1 MYEYMKTKR
10 RTKVENE
17 IFTIKE
23 PEVENPVI
31 PEPSQQ
37 KIKPKISIPINDDG
51 SFDFTS
57 MREATKERLRAAVAS
72 SPSLFPSGPAEVMA
86 FPPAVIYA
94 MYGGVGAIEAMLAQR
109 FGKIPK
115 QIADQ
120 VFAYTPQEL
129 ELLYPP
135 TAKVLQKYAA
145 EWMIKYQDEIALAT
159 LLTSMT
165 VAKVNAAVTL
175 ARTHKAEVVE
185 MPKPKEDKPE
195 VVQ

>member
-1 MYEYMKTKR
+1 MKTKR
-10 RTKVENE
+10 RPKVENE

-23 PEVENPVI
+23 PETENPVI
-31 PEPSQQ
+31 QETPQQ
-37 KIKPKISIPINDDG
+37 KVKPKISIPINEDG

-57 MREATKERLRAAVAS
+57 MRDATKERLRAAVAS
-72 SPSLFPSGPAEVMA
+72 SPSLFPSGPAEVMM
-86 FPPAVIYA
+86 FPPQVINV
-94 MYGGVGAIEAMLAQR
+94 MYGAIGATESMLAQR
-109 FGKIPK
+109 MGKIPK
-115 QIADQ
+115 PIADQ
-120 VFAYTPQEL
+120 VFSYTPQEL

-135 TAKVLQKYAA
+135 TAKVLQKYAS

-185 MPKPKEDKPE
+185 MPKKEEKPE